1 MSTNT
6 PKAPLPAAAR
16 AFRAASQESVEALS
30 KKVDMMMGL
39 LSELLSLHKT
49 VPPPSLTPPIPLSTP
64 SVAPV
69 TDIARQIYEGCV
81 KAIDDKAAYEEK
93 EKRVVVIGMK
103 EDQSPTENAEKDEK
117 LVESLVLYSGDPEVK
132 KAFDAGQITHH
143 RHPKDKPPGNRPLKI
158 QLPSKCLR
166 DAMLDGIR
174 SKRGRPPPLPAPSF
188 IRKDLSPNQLDLER
202 AAREEV
208 KKKNIEVGSLT
219 YGLRDYS
226 IITYRNPRA
235 LPPNYSRR
243 SIDNGMPPMNKTADT
258 TSDSSTASAAAA
270 PTSVSSSEPV
280 PEPRPSHFSQ
290 SSFVAS
296 SLAHSPPVS
305 TRQHNDTSSPVSLYY
320 ANARSI
326 RCKSPQLSFI
336 LSSSQFRI
344 ICISESWLD
353 HSDCDSLLVGGFSDY
368 HSFRTDRVI
377 CENYGRGGGVACIV
391 HSSLNPVL
399 ISSFSSPLIESC
411 IVDLHPPITPS
422 SPFKKIRLV
431 TVYRSPSSPLS
442 SLVSL
447 LEHLEPLLSDEF
459 PCVLV
464 GDFNFPSI
472 DWVSLS
478 SPMPNDFLDFIAFH
492 RFHQYVSFPSRLNN
506 FLDLV
511 FCNQDLI
518 DNSSVFPLLLHVFPS
533 PPVHIVVLIG
543 NQSIIVFSP
552 IIGPALNSLDAHE
565 SYDYFVDFVN
575 HTLDTFVPM
584 SKPSPH
590 SRYPKNVR
598 ILYSKSRL
606 LSRIA
611 PNSIACKQM
620 SQRFTVDF
628 DRFHCSLE
636 NRIVSSSNSK
646 MFYSYCNDKLKP
658 PKSTPSAILDSDGR
672 LLLTNDQ
679 KCIAFDRYFCS
690 VFTTPKL
697 CNLPAPTSLHSFDLP
712 FISAHDVIYALS
724 KLAPKVNVTP
734 DRIPSVVLSKCKLS
748 IISPLVIIYNKS
760 LLTSQPSCD
769 PIVVKDLGVH
779 FSPSL
784 SFSTHINKILCSL

>member
-575 HTLDTFVPM
+575 HTLDTFVPIVDYCLEL
-584 SKPSPH
+584 P
-590 SRYPKNVR
+590 
-598 ILYSKSRL
+598 LTAL
-606 LSRIA
+606 LV
-611 PNSIACKQM
+611 KQM
-620 SQRFTVDF
+620 SQRFTVAL

-658 PKSTPSAILDSDGR
+658 PSPTHPLFLDSDGTSVPFLR
-672 LLLTNDQ
+672 PLNYATFLLPHPYTHLT
-679 KCIAFDRYFCS
+679 C
-690 VFTTPKL
+690 L
-697 CNLPAPTSLHSFDLP
+697 SFP
-712 FISAHDVIYALS
+712 HTI

-748 IISPLVIIYNKS
+748 IISPLKPNVMLFIMAQIIPVDNS
-760 LLTSQPSCD
+760 ESIICSQ
-769 PIVVKDLGVH
+769 
-779 FSPSL
+779 
-784 SFSTHINKILCSL
+784 